1 MNEFDAMHQI
11 LSEWK
16 DVARIKSL
24 NQQLYDQLL
33 GEYSLLSNMLRKM
46 AVLYPIGIV

>member
-33 GEYSLLSNMLRKM
+33 GGIINVTLNRMENQRYS
-46 AVLYPIGIV
+46 